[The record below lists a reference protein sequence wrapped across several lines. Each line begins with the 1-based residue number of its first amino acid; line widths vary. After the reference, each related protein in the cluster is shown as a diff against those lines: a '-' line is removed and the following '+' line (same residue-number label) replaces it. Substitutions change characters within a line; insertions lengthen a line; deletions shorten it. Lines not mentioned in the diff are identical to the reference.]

1 MNPCDSTHPATA
13 PYYREARVTVARR
26 QTACGM
32 RHCCARRI
40 DETVSKR
47 KLVCTSTRGAERH
60 PQGVYRIRK
69 AAKPPTA
76 AQQRIIEAEANRVAM
91 LTRQRRAQAPDSASA
106 AALRAARLQC
116 EFSLGGCKGGV
127 SLFKKEI
134 PLPYPRPPHQVGK
147 NRNLLFQ
154 KEPCDIFYCNRSLSN
169 GKHLKHMPHPLADL
183 QAAGN
188 VCALHRLIELF

>member
-1 MNPCDSTHPATA
+1 MTF
-13 PYYREARVTVARR
+13 VRR
-26 QTACGM
+26 QTAYRM

-40 DETVSKR
+40 DEYSGRR
-47 KLVCTSTRGAERH
+47 KLVRTPTRSAERH
-60 PQGVYRIRK
+60 PQGVCRIRK
-69 AAKPPTA
+69 AAEPPTA
-76 AQQRIIEAEANRVAM
+76 AQQRMIGAEANRIATA
-91 LTRQRRAQAPDSASA
+91 TRLRRAMAVQSASIT
-106 AALRAARLQC
+106 ALRAARLQWK
-116 EFSLGGCKGGV
+116 FSLGGFKGGI
-127 SLFKKEI
+127 SLFEKEI
-134 PLPYPRPPHQVGK
+134 SLPYPRPPHQVGK

>member
-1 MNPCDSTHPATA
+1 MSPCVSSELSTA
-13 PYYREARVTVARR
+13 PYYREARVTFSRR
-26 QTACGM
+26 QTAYRM

-40 DETVSKR
+40 DGTGGKR
-47 KLVCTSTRGAERH
+47 KLLRTSTKWAER
-60 PQGVYRIRK
+60 
-69 AAKPPTA
+69 
-76 AQQRIIEAEANRVAM
+76 QRIIEAEANRIAM

-116 EFSLGGCKGGV
+116 GFSLGGCKGGV
-127 SLFKKEI
+127 SLFEKEI

-154 KEPCDIFYCNRSLSN
+154 KEPCNILYCNRSLSN

>member
-1 MNPCDSTHPATA
+1 MTARAAQCKCGVHGFAMNPCDSTHPATA
-13 PYYREARVTVARR
+13 PYCREARVTLERR
-26 QTACGM
+26 QTACRM

-40 DETVSKR
+40 VETGGRR
-47 KLVCTSTRGAERH
+47 KLGCTTTRLAER
-60 PQGVYRIRK
+60 
-69 AAKPPTA
+69 
-76 AQQRIIEAEANRVAM
+76 QRIIEAEANRIAM
-91 LTRQRRAQAPDSASA
+91 LTRQRRAQVSDSASA

-127 SLFKKEI
+127 SLFEKEI
-134 PLPYPRPPHQVGK
+134 SLPYPRLPHQVGK

>member
-1 MNPCDSTHPATA
+1 MTF
-13 PYYREARVTVARR
+13 ARR

-40 DETVSKR
+40 DETGGR
-47 KLVCTSTRGAERH
+47 RELGCTSTRLAE
-60 PQGVYRIRK
+60 
-69 AAKPPTA
+69 
-76 AQQRIIEAEANRVAM
+76 QQRMIGAEANRIAM
-91 LTRQRRAQAPDSASA
+91 LTRLRRAQEVQSASI

-127 SLFKKEI
+127 SLFEKEI

-188 VCALHRLIELF
+188 VCAPHRLIELF

>member
-1 MNPCDSTHPATA
+1 MNPCDSKHSATA
-13 PYYREARVTVARR
+13 PYYREARVTLDWR

-32 RHCCARRI
+32 RHCFARRI
-40 DETVSKR
+40 DECSGRR
-47 KLVCTSTRGAERH
+47 KLGCTSARWAER
-60 PQGVYRIRK
+60 
-69 AAKPPTA
+69 
-76 AQQRIIEAEANRVAM
+76 QRIIEAEANRIATA
-91 LTRQRRAQAPDSASA
+91 TRLRRAMAVQSASI

-127 SLFKKEI
+127 SLFEKEI